1 MVSSTT
7 RVQQSPPTVPV
18 VAGVDTHKDVHHVA
32 VLTLTGQLVDD
43 AAFPATAAGYQ
54 SLLDWVSSHGSAQ
67 QVGVE
72 LTGSYG
78 AGLTRHLQAAGVVVA
93 EVNTADKA
101 TRARRGKDDRTDAIA
116 AAQKVLAGMTTA
128 VPKDT
133 TGPVESIRVLLL
145 TRNSA
150 VTDRT
155 RASNQIRDLLVTA
168 PAALREQLTAIRG
181 RKALLTAIDALPA
194 TRAGLS
200 DPGQATVFALQ
211 RLTGRIRDL
220 DVEIRDLDAALT
232 GLVTPLAPTLLAG
245 FQVGILTAAQLL
257 ITAAG
262 NSERI
267 GSEAKFAHLTG
278 TAPVPVSSGKTN
290 RMRLHRGG
298 DRQANR
304 AIHLIAVGRL
314 KNHGPTQ
321 AYVAKKLAEGKSKKD
336 AIRSLKRYIAR
347 GTYHALRTDH
357 ITA

>member
-1 MVSSTT
+1 MLASTVS
-7 RVQQSPPTVPV
+7 QEQADPV
-18 VAGVDTHKDVHHVA
+18 VVGVDTHKDVHHVA
-32 VLTLTGQLVDD
+32 VLTLVGALLGD
-43 AAFPATAAGYQ
+43 AGFPATSTGYQ
-54 SLLDWVSSHGSAQ
+54 ALLDWAGRFGPIR

-78 AGLTRHLQAAGVVVA
+78 AGLTRHLRAAGIAVV

-116 AAQKVLAGMTTA
+116 AAQKVLAGMATA
-128 VPKDT
+128 IPKDT
-133 TGPVESIRVLLL
+133 TGPVESIRILLL

-155 RASNQIRDLLVTA
+155 RAGNQIRDLLVTA
-168 PAALREQLTAIRG
+168 PTALREQLTRIRG
-181 RKALLTAIDALPA
+181 RKALLTAIETLPSPRGAL
-194 TRAGLS
+194 T
-200 DPGQATVFALQ
+200 DPGAATAFALR
-211 RLTGRIRDL
+211 RLASRIRDL
-220 DVEIRDLDAALT
+220 DAEIADLDAALT

-245 FQVGILTAAQLL
+245 HQIGILTAAQLL

-262 NSERI
+262 NSDRI
-267 GSEAKFAHLTG
+267 SSEAKFAHLTG

-314 KNHGPTQ
+314 KNHAPTQ
-321 AYVAKKLAEGKSKKD
+321 AFIAKKLAEGKSKKD

-347 GTYHALRTDH
+347 GIYHDLKTDH
-357 ITA
+357 VTT

>member
-1 MVSSTT
+1 MVSSTIPI
-7 RVQQSPPTVPV
+7 RQSPSIVPV

-32 VLTLTGQLVDD
+32 VLTSTGQLVAD
-43 AAFPATAAGYQ
+43 AAFPTSAAGYQ
-54 SLLDWVSSHGSAQ
+54 ALLDWVSGHGRLE

-78 AGLTRHLQAAGVVVA
+78 AALTRHLQAAGITVV

-116 AAQKVLAGMTTA
+116 AAQKVLAGMATA
-128 VPKDT
+128 IPKDT
-133 TGPVESIRVLLL
+133 TGPVESIRILLL

-181 RKALLTAIDALPA
+181 RKAFLTAIEALPTTGQA
-194 TRAGLS
+194 LT
-200 DPGQATVFALQ
+200 DPTAATVFALR
-211 RLTGRIRDL
+211 RLTHRIRDL
-220 DVEIRDLDAALT
+220 DTEIAELDTALT
-232 GLVTPLAPTLLAG
+232 SLVTPLAPTLLAG

-257 ITAAG
+257 ITSAG
-262 NSERI
+262 NSDRI
-267 GSEAKFAHLTG
+267 SSEAKFAHLTG

-314 KNHGPTQ
+314 KNHAPTQ
-321 AYVAKKLAEGKSKKD
+321 AYIAKKLAEGKSKKD

-347 GTYHALRTDH
+347 GVYNDLKTDH
-357 ITA
+357 ITT

>member
-7 RVQQSPPTVPV
+7 PIRQSPPTVPV
-18 VAGVDTHKDVHHVA
+18 VAGVDTHKDIHHVA
-32 VLTLTGQLVDD
+32 VLTLTGQLDAD

-54 SLLDWVSSHGSAQ
+54 SLLDWLSIRGSVQ

-78 AGLTRHLQAAGVVVA
+78 AGLTRHLQAAGITVV

-116 AAQKVLAGMTTA
+116 AAQKVLAGMATA
-128 VPKDT
+128 TPKDT
-133 TGPVESIRVLLL
+133 TGPVESIRILLL

-168 PAALREQLTAIRG
+168 PAVLREQLTGIRG
-181 RKALLTAIDALPA
+181 RKALLTAIEALP
-194 TRAGLS
+194 TIRGGLT
-200 DPGQATVFALQ
+200 DPGAATVFALR
-211 RLTGRIRDL
+211 RLTARIRDL
-220 DVEIRDLDAALT
+220 DAEITELHTALT
-232 GLVTPLAPTLLAG
+232 TLVSPLAPTLLAG

-262 NSERI
+262 NSDRI

-278 TAPVPVSSGKTN
+278 TAPIPVSSGKTN

-314 KNHGPTQ
+314 KNHAPTQ
-321 AYVAKKLAEGKSKKD
+321 AYIAKKLAEGKSKKD

-347 GTYHALRTDH
+347 STYHDLKTDR
-357 ITA
+357 ITT